1 MKMTTNIAQATLILL
16 FSCTS
21 TLAGPLLI
29 VNTSVEETVLGQDEV
44 QLIFLGKKKKWS
56 NGNKIHVVTLKQG
69 PVHEAFLKTVVK
81 KTPAKFS
88 SYWKIATVTGTGI
101 PPKSFDSEEALVKY
115 VAGKEGAVGYVS
127 SNTPVEGVQLIP
139 IK

>member
-1 MKMTTNIAQATLILL
+1 MKTTTIIIHATLILL
-16 FSCTS
+16 FFCNS

-29 VNTSVEETVLGQDEV
+29 VNASVEETVLGQDEV
-44 QLIFLGKKKKWS
+44 QLIFLGKKKKWT
-56 NGNKIHVVTLKQG
+56 NGGKIHVVTLKQG
-69 PVHEAFLKTVVK
+69 PLHEAFLKTYVK

-88 SYWKIATVTGTGI
+88 SYWKIATVTGTGM
-101 PPKSFDSEEALVKY
+101 PPKSFGSEEALMTY

-127 SNTPVEGVQLIP
+127 SNTPVEGVQLIS